1 MRTHGAGAMIPL
13 EYQGDPTPVVRLQV
27 VYRPNQHDHELA
39 ASVAYLTKHGKG
51 EDAGPGE
58 HCTRDG
64 QEPDIPTFLER
75 LWKASWCF
83 KVIINPPTETGTRL
97 PLRDFA
103 QSWMQQV
110 EADLCFWLSAS
121 SAHQDSC
128 HRLLSCLA
136 VPRITQHL
144 RLRQQGAL

>member
-1 MRTHGAGAMIPL
+1 MRTHGAWAMIPL

-51 EDAGPGE
+51 EDVGPGE

-64 QEPDIPTFLER
+64 QEPDIPTFLAR

-110 EADLCFWLSAS
+110 EADLCF
-121 SAHQDSC
+121 
-128 HRLLSCLA
+128 LA
-136 VPRITQHL
+136 QCVLGSPGFL
-144 RLRQQGAL
+144 PPSP

>member
-1 MRTHGAGAMIPL
+1 
-13 EYQGDPTPVVRLQV
+13 
-27 VYRPNQHDHELA
+27 
-39 ASVAYLTKHGKG
+39 VAYLTKHGKG

-64 QEPDIPTFLER
+64 QEPDIPTFLAR

-83 KVIINPPTETGTRL
+83 KVIINPPTETGMRL
-97 PLRDFA
+97 PMRDFA

-128 HRLLSCLA
+128 HRLLSC
-136 VPRITQHL
+136 PSITQHL
-144 RLRQQGAL
+144 RLRQQGAR